1 MSHCRQGAKTMGNIP
16 TQMQRTRW
24 QAPLP
29 QSRCRSGVAPP
40 RPSAVTAQAHRKSTA
55 DLAASALAKH
65 TRRATRHGEADD
77 EARPMDSET
86 MKKGGRGEP
95 GVLPSATVRKR
106 TGRRKE
112 GMGDLFIHA
121 ALRVASQSSPQPP
134 GDAEPRASS
143 TPAAV

>member
-77 EARPMDSET
+77 EVRPMDSET
-86 MKKGGRGEP
+86 MKKEP
-95 GVLPSATVRKR
+95 FVSRTSTKCGFVQGTLHLSLWSGKHREVGVFVLGTLLIIEKY
-106 TGRRKE
+106 
-112 GMGDLFIHA
+112 F
-121 ALRVASQSSPQPP
+121 AS
-134 GDAEPRASS
+134 
-143 TPAAV
+143 